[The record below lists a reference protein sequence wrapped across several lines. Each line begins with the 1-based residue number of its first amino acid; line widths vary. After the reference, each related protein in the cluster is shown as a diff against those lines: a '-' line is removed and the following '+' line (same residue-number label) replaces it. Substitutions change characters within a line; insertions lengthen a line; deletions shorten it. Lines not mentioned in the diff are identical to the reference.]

1 MSLGAAED
9 TKARRY
15 YGDRAGNLS
24 RRRSYCDTE
33 KAAALELLATYDGNV
48 ARTADELG
56 IARVSLLSWQQEAE
70 AGRLL
75 DVERLRPLIR
85 KVLDEECEAAAREFI
100 AAARL
105 PEKVEKA
112 GTLQLM
118 TSAGIAIDKMRL
130 LREQATSIHT
140 QQLSDEERI
149 ARLNELLATALTLP
163 AAAAEEQS
171 EEQPALP
178 AAALE
183 QSASAHEQPDAD
195 DCS

>member
-1 MSLGAAED
+1 
-9 TKARRY
+9 
-15 YGDRAGNLS
+15 
-24 RRRSYCDTE
+24 
-33 KAAALELLATYDGNV
+33 
-48 ARTADELG
+48 
-56 IARVSLLSWQQEAE
+56 
-70 AGRLL
+70 
-75 DVERLRPLIR
+75 VERLRPLIR

>member
-48 ARTADELG
+48 ARTADD
-56 IARVSLLSWQQEAE
+56 ARHCPRLTPFMATGGRGWQA
-70 AGRLL
+70 AA

-100 AAARL
+100 AAAASTGEGR
-105 PEKVEKA
+105 E
-112 GTLQLM
+112 GWHYLQLM
-118 TSAGIAIDKMRL
+118 TSAASAIDKMRL

-178 AAALE
+178 A
-183 QSASAHEQPDAD
+183 
-195 DCS
+195 C

>member
-1 MSLGAAED
+1 MSLGTIDED
-9 TKARRY
+9 TKGRRY
-15 YGDRAGNLS
+15 YGDRATACS
-24 RRRSYCDTE
+24 RRRSYSDQE
-33 KAAALELLATYDGNV
+33 KIAALEVLQANDGQIR
-48 ARTADELG
+48 RTAELLG
-56 IARVSLLSWQQEAE
+56 IPPVTLIAWKQEAD
-70 AGRLL
+70 AGRIG

-105 PEKVEKA
+105 PDKVEKA

-149 ARLNELLATALTLP
+149 ARLNELLATALSLP
-163 AAAAEEQS
+163 APVQS
-171 EEQPALP
+171 EEQSALP
-178 AAALE
+178 APAL
-183 QSASAHEQPDAD
+183 EQPDAD